1 MATGF
6 TTVRSDYPGRDASLK
21 TAIEEGNKRE
31 ITREPIT
38 WDTLKEH
45 NVIINPDYPDQPVT
59 IGADLPPRK
68 NVKMGNRAERIRKH
82 LHIQETDQGADHG
95 RFPRR
100 DMSTGDPRSQIV
112 AKTCY
117 EKQTINESIAIPN
130 FLQTM
135 TKVGT
140 LLRSSHSGTASTGVG
155 ADSMYELGECYGDLS
170 ADDCVL
176 CYAEARTVLPTCFPE
191 RGQIFLD
198 GCFMR
203 IQNYSFY
210 EESFGAYDRSYCG
223 NTSVGGG
230 FQDSVRRAVSN
241 AVMDAPQ
248 NSDYFAREVL
258 LSGTENVSAYVLADC
273 WNTLNLSS
281 CADCLQR
288 ASESMLK
295 CLPSSEGRAL
305 YTGCFMRYSNTNF
318 LNPESAR
325 NNNGGGSATSQVI
338 QLICENQQE
347 NNRSEFIP
355 NFLQGMEDINVK
367 MQTSHTATVV
377 TGTGLDANNV
387 LSQCYGDLSTSEC
400 LLCIAEARTTLP
412 SCLPNVGGRVY
423 LRGCFMRFRNY
434 TFFGE
439 LTGEKD
445 RTICENNT
453 QKSDAFGQSAS
464 KAVLQAVETAPNSQ
478 GRHAGTQA
486 IVTGSS
492 NESAY
497 ATGDCWSSL
506 DVEACRQCLQ
516 TASTSML
523 GCLPWSG
530 GYALYTGC
538 YMRYSDTILSNPD
551 GNDQKRRSKGKTLTI
566 VISVSS
572 VVAFIVASILALF
585 AWKHRIESKR
595 KQASDDTKLLDIVIS
610 SSLNFKYSTIEKATS
625 SFGEANKLGQGG
637 FGTVYK
643 GVLPN
648 GREIAAKRLFVN
660 HQHRAGDFYHEVNI
674 ISSVNHKNLVKLVGF
689 SCLGPES
696 VLIYEY
702 LPNKSLDH
710 FIFDAVK
717 GKELNW
723 EKRFLIIVGTA
734 EGLAYLHENSKTRII
749 HRDIKAAN
757 ILLDSRLCAKIADFG
772 LARSYEEDK
781 NHIST
786 GIAGTLGY
794 MAPEYIAHGQLTE
807 KVDVYS
813 FGVLILEVVTGK
825 PNRAIH
831 TSEYIHNLVSLVW
844 EQFNQGSVEE
854 LFDPNLMLQNHTD
867 NDVKKEIQS
876 VVHIGLLCTQEV
888 PSLRPTMSM
897 ALQMLSKNIKP
908 LPMPTYPPFT
918 SHSNIQLN
926 EFLAN
931 LKVKVSNTVSAPTV
945 SDSSFGPRDIKAA
958 NILLDSRL
966 CAKIADFGLARSYE
980 EDKNHISTGIAGTLG
995 YMAPEYIAHGQLT
1008 EKVDVY
1014 SFGVLILEVVTG
1026 KPNRA
1031 IHTSEYIHNLVSL
1044 VWEQFNQGS
1053 VEELF
1058 DPNLML
1064 QNHTDN
1070 DVKKEIQSVVH
1081 IGLLCTQEVPSL
1093 RPTMSMALQMLSKN
1107 IKPLPMPT
1115 YPPFTSHSNI
1125 QLNEFLANL
1134 KVKVSNTVSA
1144 PTVSDSSFGPR

>member
-1 MATGF
+1 
-6 TTVRSDYPGRDASLK
+6 
-21 TAIEEGNKRE
+21 
-31 ITREPIT
+31 
-38 WDTLKEH
+38 
-45 NVIINPDYPDQPVT
+45 
-59 IGADLPPRK
+59 
-68 NVKMGNRAERIRKH
+68 
-82 LHIQETDQGADHG
+82 
-95 RFPRR
+95 
-100 DMSTGDPRSQIV
+100 MSMGDPRSQIV
-112 AKTCY
+112 EKTCY
-117 EKQTINESIAIPN
+117 EKQAINESIAIPN

-155 ADSMYELGECYGDLS
+155 ADSMHALGECYGDLS

-210 EESFGAYDRSYCG
+210 EESFGEYDRSYCG

-248 NSDYFAREVL
+248 NSDYFARETV
-258 LSGTENVSAYVLADC
+258 LSGTENESAYVLADC
-273 WNTLNLSS
+273 WNTLNVSS

-325 NNNGGGSATSQVI
+325 NNNGGGSAKSQVI

-387 LSQCYGDLSTSEC
+387 LTQCYGDLSISEC

-423 LRGCFMRFRNY
+423 LRGCFMRFGNY
-434 TFFGE
+434 SFFGE
-439 LTGEKD
+439 LTGKED

-478 GRHAGTQA
+478 DHHAGTQA

-506 DVEACRQCLQ
+506 DAEACGQCLQ
-516 TASTSML
+516 TASRSML
-523 GCLPWSG
+523 SCLPGSG

-538 YMRYSDTILSNPD
+538 YMRYSDTILSSPD
-551 GNDQKRRSKGKTLTI
+551 GTDHKQRSKGKTLTI
-566 VISVSS
+566 VIAVSS
-572 VVAFIVASILALF
+572 VVVFIVASIIALF
-585 AWKHRIESKR
+585 AWKRRIKSKR
-595 KQASDDTKLLDIVIS
+595 KQASDDTKLLDIVTS
-610 SSLNFKYSTIEKATS
+610 SSLNFKYSMIEKATS

-674 ISSVNHKNLVKLVGF
+674 ISSVDHKNLVKLVGF

-723 EKRFLIIVGTA
+723 EKRFNIIIGTA

-772 LARSYEEDK
+772 LARSYQEDK

-831 TSEYIHNLVSLVW
+831 TSENIHNLVSLVW
-844 EQFNQGSVEE
+844 EHFNQGSEEE

-926 EFLAN
+926 EFIAN

-945 SDSSFGPRDIKAA
+945 SNSSFGPST
-958 NILLDSRL
+958 SRL
-966 CAKIADFGLARSYE
+966 QI
-980 EDKNHISTGIAGTLG
+980 
-995 YMAPEYIAHGQLT
+995 
-1008 EKVDVY
+1008 
-1014 SFGVLILEVVTG
+1014 
-1026 KPNRA
+1026 
-1031 IHTSEYIHNLVSL
+1031 VSL
-1044 VWEQFNQGS
+1044 K
-1053 VEELF
+1053 
-1058 DPNLML
+1058 
-1064 QNHTDN
+1064 H
-1070 DVKKEIQSVVH
+1070 
-1081 IGLLCTQEVPSL
+1081 LLAFE
-1093 RPTMSMALQMLSKN
+1093 
-1107 IKPLPMPT
+1107 
-1115 YPPFTSHSNI
+1115 
-1125 QLNEFLANL
+1125 
-1134 KVKVSNTVSA
+1134 
-1144 PTVSDSSFGPR
+1144 G